1 MSESI
6 KSRSEMRTLVT
17 DEFRDNHERIFGE
30 RKSNRG
36 RWVQDPSSGELVPAE
51 QYVAPH
57 VDERTPVLTDLYM
70 DGLAA
75 TDGTDISSRRKR
87 NEYMRRNRLA
97 DADDFKGEWAKKEK
111 ERDSFRRGE
120 FDRSARREA
129 VGRAIYQA
137 ETKRNKRR

>member
-17 DEFRDNHERIFGE
+17 DDFRDNHERIFGE
-30 RKSNRG
+30 RKSSRG

-57 VDERTPVLTDLYM
+57 TQERTPVLTDLYM
-70 DGLAA
+70 DGIAA

-97 DADDFKGEWAKKEK
+97 DADDFKGEWAKAEEK
-111 ERDSFRRGE
+111 RTTFYQGE
-120 FDRSARREA
+120 HDHKARREA
-129 VGRAIYQA
+129 LGRAAYQLQQ
-137 ETKRNKRR
+137 RKRR